1 MEVYKV
7 AMKLL
12 SRISEIVDESD
23 VVQEFEN
30 ELWVRMPR
38 KDWEW
43 LRELGHTVKGD

>member
-1 MEVYKV
+1 MEAYKV

-30 ELWVRMPR
+30 ELWIRMPR
-38 KDWEW
+38 EDWEW
-43 LRELGHTVKGD
+43 MRELGHTVKGD